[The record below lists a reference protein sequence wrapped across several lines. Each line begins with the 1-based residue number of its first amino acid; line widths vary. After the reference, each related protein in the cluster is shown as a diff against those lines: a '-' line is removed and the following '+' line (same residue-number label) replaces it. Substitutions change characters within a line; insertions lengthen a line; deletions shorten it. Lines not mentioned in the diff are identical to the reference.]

1 MNAQFRRK
9 RCHASDSFRL
19 DSDVVEK
26 TPASLLENDVP
37 KFEAARLQFASREP
51 SATSM
56 SSDGTNQD
64 LVDRIGKKWF
74 QKEQMAPSTPP
85 DSGC

>member
-1 MNAQFRRK
+1 MR
-9 RCHASDSFRL
+9 SFVEKGVTLQTLFTL

-37 KFEAARLQFASREP
+37 KFEAARLQLASPEP

-64 LVDRIGKKWF
+64 LVDRIGKNWF
-74 QKEQMAPSTPP
+74 QKAQMAPSTPP
-85 DSGC
+85 ASEC